1 MTIADGQPASYV
13 DYEVRDR
20 IAYITLNRPEVRNA
34 LSDDAI
40 RQLRQLLIRMDDDD
54 GAFVGI
60 LSGSGKVFSSGADVK
75 QRQLR
80 PKEELRRLGGP
91 EARDARSG
99 DLPYGLVNWK
109 PLIAAVHGYAMGA
122 GLYLALMCDL
132 IVAAEGTQFQI
143 TETVRGTD
151 STRYLMMLA
160 ERSTLGFATDI
171 ALTGRFFSAEE
182 AKTAGAIDRLV
193 AAGTHLE
200 QAEALAR
207 TILELPPLAVRQV
220 VEARRGI
227 NEEVELKARLR
238 RSRTLHLTEDF
249 RESASSF
256 TEKREAQYQGR

>member
-1 MTIADGQPASYV
+1 VTATDPAVSFI
-13 DYEVRDR
+13 DYEVSDG

-34 LSDDAI
+34 LSDAVI
-40 RQLRQLLIRMDDDD
+40 RELRGLLIRMDDDPH
-54 GAFVGI
+54 ASVGV
-60 LSGSGKVFSSGADVK
+60 LSGVGKAFCSGADVK

-80 PKEELRRLGGP
+80 PRDELRRLGGP
-91 EARDARSG
+91 EARDARTG

-122 GLYLALMCDL
+122 GLYLAMMCDL

-160 ERSTLGFATDI
+160 ERSSLGFATDV

-182 AKTAGAIDRLV
+182 GKRAGAIDRLV
-193 AAGTHLE
+193 SAGEHVRA
-200 QAEALAR
+200 AEALAR
-207 TILELPPLAVRQV
+207 QILELPPLAVRQI
-220 VEARRGI
+220 VEVRRGI
-227 NEEVELKARLR
+227 NEEVEVRARMR
-238 RSRTLHLTEDF
+238 RSRTLHLTDDF

-256 TEKREAQYQGR
+256 IEKRPAHYRGN

>member
-1 MTIADGQPASYV
+1 MTDGNSQAVSYS
-13 DYEVRDR
+13 DYEVRDG

-34 LSDDAI
+34 LSDDVI
-40 RQLRQLLIRMDDDD
+40 RELRRLMFRMDDDD
-54 GAFVGI
+54 EVFVGI
-60 LSGSGKVFSSGADVK
+60 LSGSGKAFSSGADVK

-80 PKEELRRLGGP
+80 PKEDLRRLGGP
-91 EARDARSG
+91 EARDARTG
-99 DLPYGLVNWK
+99 DLPYGLTNWK

-132 IVAAEGTQFQI
+132 IVAAEGTKFQI

-160 ERSTLGFATDI
+160 ERSTLGFATDV

-182 AKTAGAIDRLV
+182 GKAAGAVDRLV
-193 AAGTHLE
+193 APGTHLQE
-200 QAEALAR
+200 AETLAR

-220 VEARRGI
+220 VEVRRGL
-227 NEEVELKARLR
+227 NEEVELRARLR
-238 RSRTLHLTEDF
+238 KSRTLHLTDDF

-256 TEKREAQYQGR
+256 MEKRKAAYQGR